1 MDSVSTIHVRP
12 FYSVQGTLFQN
23 GSICG
28 CGITAKRSLAK
39 RFDSRHGVSTKA
51 GWLPRADYLKTDCCR
66 TPAQGADYLK
76 TDWSLAKHRLAH
88 LVKRFHDRL
97 AVSMQADLGKGDWLA
112 D

>member
-1 MDSVSTIHVRP
+1 MDSIHVRP

-51 GWLPRADYLKTDCCR
+51 GWLPRADYLKTD
-66 TPAQGADYLK
+66 
-76 TDWSLAKHRLAH
+76 WSLAKHRLAH